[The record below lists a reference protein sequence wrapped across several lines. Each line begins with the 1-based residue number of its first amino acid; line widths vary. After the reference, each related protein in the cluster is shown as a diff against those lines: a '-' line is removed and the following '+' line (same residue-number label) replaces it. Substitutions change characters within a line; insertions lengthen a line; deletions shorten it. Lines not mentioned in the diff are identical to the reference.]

1 MKVRIAVLGSGNGSN
16 AENIYTFFKSSKYIS
31 VVCFVS
37 NNKSSY
43 ITIRA
48 KKIGL
53 PCFILTKKTLSNI
66 SDLESFFYNL
76 KVDWLILAGFLI
88 KIPQN
93 IVSLYPNKIL
103 NLHPSL
109 LPKYGGKGMYG
120 DNVHKAVLKN
130 GEKESGITI
139 HYVNSE
145 YDKGKILFQESIS
158 ITKDETAKS
167 LKEKINA
174 LELKFYPRIIESV
187 IIEKCQ

>member
-1 MKVRIAVLGSGNGSN
+1 M
-16 AENIYTFFKSSKYIS
+16 
-31 VVCFVS
+31 
-37 NNKSSY
+37 
-43 ITIRA
+43 
-48 KKIGL
+48 
-53 PCFILTKKTLSNI
+53 TKKTLSNI

-88 KIPQN
+88 KIPEN

-145 YDKGKILFQESIS
+145 YDKGKILFKNLFLLQK
-158 ITKDETAKS
+158 TRLPK
-167 LKEKINA
+167 
-174 LELKFYPRIIESV
+174 V
-187 IIEKCQ
+187 